1 MLQFLLSMLFL
12 IFARPFLTAGGI
24 QSALLNISLIIV
36 INLGLVYACQKLKTR
51 VIGLSLSGLAIITAV
66 LNIINKGNDSI
77 AIIHLVL
84 NLILLSYT
92 AIVISY
98 NMLMSDRISRE
109 LIFGSIAVYLLPG
122 IIGSLV
128 FMTVQIF
135 DPGAFNIDINS
146 SASSKL
152 IYFSF
157 VTLTTLGFGDI
168 TPQDTLAENCT
179 IILSLIG
186 QIYLTVVLA
195 LIVGKY
201 VASKRP

>member
-51 VIGLSLSGLAIITAV
+51 GIGLSLSGLAIITAV

-109 LIFGSIAVYLLPG
+109 LIFGSIAVYLLLG